1 MKRFATSLLALVCLA
16 AGGARWLDL
25 VNCTDLA
32 TGFSTYGSYWVRYAV
47 VGAVLLLA
55 ALASFLAPGRPAA
68 LGGHNALQ
76 GILAFLCGFGFA
88 ALAGVQIGGWAA
100 LGWVE
105 RILAVLYLVSALWM
119 LLLGRSRFTEEFE
132 APTGSAVFGV
142 AGTLSLYLLT
152 IQRFCLV
159 PTGIVRVGYTLEA
172 LAALA
177 ALLFCTAQVKAAYI
191 PGGKSGGW
199 VFFTGM
205 AAFLLCTCL
214 ALPGVVC
221 EYLVGQ
227 AALAELIQAACI
239 GLVGLSGLA
248 YAFTAVGPAAEEI
261 AA

>member
-1 MKRFATSLLALVCLA
+1 
-16 AGGARWLDL
+16 
-25 VNCTDLA
+25 
-32 TGFSTYGSYWVRYAV
+32 
-47 VGAVLLLA
+47 
-55 ALASFLAPGRPAA
+55 
-68 LGGHNALQ
+68 
-76 GILAFLCGFGFA
+76 
-88 ALAGVQIGGWAA
+88 
-100 LGWVE
+100 
-105 RILAVLYLVSALWM
+105 M

-248 YAFTAVGPAAEEI
+248 YAFTAVGPAAEET

>member
-1 MKRFATSLLALVCLA
+1 M
-16 AGGARWLDL
+16 
-25 VNCTDLA
+25 
-32 TGFSTYGSYWVRYAV
+32 
-47 VGAVLLLA
+47 
-55 ALASFLAPGRPAA
+55 
-68 LGGHNALQ
+68 
-76 GILAFLCGFGFA
+76 CGFGFA

-159 PTGIVRVGYTLEA
+159 PTGIVRVGYTPGSA
-172 LAALA
+172 GGAGS
-177 ALLFCTAQVKAAYI
+177 LFVLHGAGQGGLI

-261 AA
+261 TA

>member
-1 MKRFATSLLALVCLA
+1 MKRFATILLTLVCLA

-32 TGFSTYGSYWVRYAV
+32 TGFSTYGSYWLRYAV
-47 VGAVLLLA
+47 VGGILLLA
-55 ALASFLAPGRPAA
+55 ALAAFLAPKNPAA
-68 LGGHNALQ
+68 LGGHSAVQ
-76 GILAFLCGFGFA
+76 GLLAFLCGFGFA
-88 ALAGVQIGGWAA
+88 ALAGVQLGGWGA

-105 RILAVLYLVSALWM
+105 RILAVLYLVTALWM
-119 LLLGRSRFTEEFE
+119 LLLGRSRFTPEFE
-132 APTGSAVFGV
+132 APTGSALFGV
-142 AGTLSLYLLT
+142 AGTLSLYLLC

-159 PTGIVRVGYTLEA
+159 PTGIVRVGYTLGA

-177 ALLFCTAQVKAAYI
+177 ALLFCTAQAKAAYI
-191 PGGKSGGW
+191 PGGRSGGW

-214 ALPGVVC
+214 ALPGAVC

-227 AALAELIQAACI
+227 AALADLLLAACL

-248 YAFTAVGPAAEEI
+248 CAFTAVGPAAVQAE
-261 AA
+261 A